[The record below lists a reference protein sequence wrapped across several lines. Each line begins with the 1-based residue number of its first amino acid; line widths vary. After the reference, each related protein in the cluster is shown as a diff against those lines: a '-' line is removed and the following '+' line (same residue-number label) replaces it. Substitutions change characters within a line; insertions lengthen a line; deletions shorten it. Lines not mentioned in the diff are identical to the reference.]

1 MKIRMSCLLGFLFIV
16 SYVIPYPLYACSQE
30 YDPVTMDPL
39 EYDKKFPAVM
49 LEAPEDLMSN
59 GKRLNGII
67 YLAQGEGPHPTVLL
81 LHGLPG
87 NERNLDLA
95 QILRR
100 AGWNVVFFHYRGS
113 WGSEGLFSFTNCVDD
128 VGNVL
133 RILRRQEM
141 KKKLRMDAG
150 RIVLIGHSMGG
161 AAAVLAAAKD
171 PKITMVISIAGANVY
186 TSVKQ
191 AMKSEGIAQQF
202 EGYVKNLLPL
212 NVDPR
217 GFASGIPEKQLED
230 INPEKYV
237 SVLSTKS
244 LLFISG
250 SRDVVV
256 PAKKQIVPLVK
267 ALKGQNAKDLT
278 YEVIE
283 SDHSFSDRRIKL
295 ARTILHWLNERCP
308 R

>member
-1 MKIRMSCLLGFLFIV
+1 
-16 SYVIPYPLYACSQE
+16 
-30 YDPVTMDPL
+30 
-39 EYDKKFPAVM
+39 M

-100 AGWNVVFFHYRGS
+100 AGWNVVFFHYRGA
-113 WGSEGLFSFTNCVDD
+113 WGSEGLFSFTNCVED

-133 RILRRQEM
+133 RILRKPDMQ
-141 KKKLRMDAG
+141 KKLRMDAE

-161 AAAVLAAAKD
+161 ATAILAAAKD
-171 PKITMVISIAGANVY
+171 PQITMVISIAGANVY

-191 AMKSEGIAQQF
+191 AMMNEGMARQF

-212 NVDPR
+212 NVDPK
-217 GFASGIPEKQLED
+217 GFASGIPEEQLED
-230 INPEKYV
+230 INPETY
-237 SVLSTKS
+237 LSCLSKKS
-244 LLFISG
+244 LLIVSG

-256 PAKKQIVPLVK
+256 PAKTQIEPLVN
-267 ALKGQNAKDLT
+267 ALKDQNPKDLT

-283 SDHSFSDRRIKL
+283 SDHSFSDRRIAL
-295 ARTILHWLNERCP
+295 ARTILSWLNERCP
-308 R
+308 K